1 MTINSKKMTIEVTK
15 AFAKKASKFNTKEY
29 KELQSV
35 RRDYPD
41 FEVVVRT
48 SKTNKN
54 SYKGLTFEYM
64 ETYIKAHDDE
74 NNSIMKDFLDL
85 RGLSDEAIEAMA
97 DSASYGEIKAWFF
110 EQYPQIKKFHE
121 RRENLKAA

>member
-29 KELQSV
+29 KDLQSV
-35 RRDYPD
+35 RRDYPN

-74 NNSIMKDFLDL
+74 NNTIMKDFLDL
-85 RGLSDEAIEAMA
+85 RGQSEEAIEAMA

>member
-1 MTINSKKMTIEVTK
+1 MTINEKKMTIEVTK
-15 AFAKKASKFNTKEY
+15 AFAKRASKFNTKEY
-29 KELQSV
+29 KDLQTV
-35 RRDYPD
+35 RRDYPN

-48 SKTNKN
+48 TKANK
-54 SYKGLTFEYM
+54 SAIKGLTFEYM

-85 RGLSDEAIEAMA
+85 RGLSEEAKEAMA

-121 RRENLKAA
+121 RRENLRAA

>member
-35 RRDYPD
+35 RRDYPN

-48 SKTNKN
+48 SKPNKN

-85 RGLSDEAIEAMA
+85 RGQSEEAIEAMA

>member
-15 AFAKKASKFNTKEY
+15 AFTKRASKFNTKEY
-29 KELQSV
+29 KDLQSV
-35 RRDYPD
+35 RRDYPN

-48 SKTNKN
+48 TKANKN

-74 NNSIMKDFLDL
+74 NNTIMKDFLDL

-110 EQYPQIKKFHE
+110 DQYPQIKKFHE
-121 RRENLKAA
+121 KRENLKAA

>member
-1 MTINSKKMTIEVTK
+1 MTINNKKMTIEVTK

-29 KELQSV
+29 KDLQSV
-35 RRDYPD
+35 RKDYPNY
-41 FEVVVRT
+41 EVVIRTNKT
-48 SKTNKN
+48 SKN
-54 SYKGLTFEYM
+54 SFKGLTFEYM

-74 NNSIMKDFLDL
+74 NNTTMKDFLDL
-85 RGLSDEAIEAMA
+85 RGLSKEAVEAMA

-110 EQYPQIKKFHE
+110 EQYPQIRQFHE

>member
-29 KELQSV
+29 KDLQSV
-35 RRDYPD
+35 RRDYPN
-41 FEVVVRT
+41 FEVVIRT
-48 SKTNKN
+48 SKVNKN

-110 EQYPQIKKFHE
+110 EQYPQIRKFHE
-121 RRENLKAA
+121 RRENLKVA

>member
-1 MTINSKKMTIEVTK
+1 MTINSKRMTIEVTK

-35 RRDYPD
+35 RRDYPN

-48 SKTNKN
+48 SKPNKN

-85 RGLSDEAIEAMA
+85 RGQSEEAIEAMA